1 MKKIILYSTRTCGFC
16 RAAKSLLDDKGISY
30 KEIDISSDPELR
42 GQMMTK
48 ANGSRTV
55 PQIFINDA
63 HLGVSLIYI
72 HCNNQ
77 EHLTNCWEINVCGK
91 AHYFKYHPL
100 MSPNKT

>member
-1 MKKIILYSTRTCGFC
+1 MKKIVLYSAQTCGFC

-63 HLGVSLIYI
+63 HLGGFSDLYSL
-72 HCNNQ
+72 Q
-77 EHLTNCWEINVCGK
+77 QSGTLDKLLGD
-91 AHYFKYHPL
+91 
-100 MSPNKT
+100 

>member
-1 MKKIILYSTRTCGFC
+1 MKKIELYSTQTCGFC

-42 GQMMTK
+42 GQMITK

-63 HLGVSLIYI
+63 HLGGFSDLYAL
-72 HCNNQ
+72 Q
-77 EHLTNCWEINVCGK
+77 QSGTLDK
-91 AHYFKYHPL
+91 L
-100 MSPNKT
+100 LRD

>member
-1 MKKIILYSTRTCGFC
+1 MKKITLYSTRTCGFC
-16 RAAKSLLDDKGISY
+16 RAAKSLLDDKGVSY

-63 HLGVSLIYI
+63 HLGGFYDLYSL
-72 HCNNQ
+72 Q
-77 EHLTNCWEINVCGK
+77 QSGTLDKLLGD
-91 AHYFKYHPL
+91 
-100 MSPNKT
+100 

>member
-1 MKKIILYSTRTCGFC
+1 MKKITLYSTRTCGFC
-16 RAAKSLLDDKGISY
+16 RAAKSLLDNKGISY

-63 HLGVSLIYI
+63 HFGGFSDLYSLQQSGTLDKLLGD
-72 HCNNQ
+72 
-77 EHLTNCWEINVCGK
+77 
-91 AHYFKYHPL
+91 
-100 MSPNKT
+100 

>member
-1 MKKIILYSTRTCGFC
+1 MKKITLYSTRTCGFC

-63 HLGVSLIYI
+63 HLGGFSDLYAL
-72 HCNNQ
+72 Q
-77 EHLTNCWEINVCGK
+77 QSGTLDK
-91 AHYFKYHPL
+91 L
-100 MSPNKT
+100 LRD

>member
-1 MKKIILYSTRTCGFC
+1 VKKITLYSTRTCGLC

-63 HLGVSLIYI
+63 HLGGFSDLYSL
-72 HCNNQ
+72 Q
-77 EHLTNCWEINVCGK
+77 QSGTLDKLLGD
-91 AHYFKYHPL
+91 
-100 MSPNKT
+100 

>member
-1 MKKIILYSTRTCGFC
+1 MRTNSVEALKSEKDYIIFNPNMWVLSCGKKLVR
-16 RAAKSLLDDKGISY
+16 RQRVSY

-63 HLGVSLIYI
+63 HLGGFSDLYSL
-72 HCNNQ
+72 Q
-77 EHLTNCWEINVCGK
+77 QSGTLDKLLPT
-91 AHYFKYHPL
+91 
-100 MSPNKT
+100 

>member
-1 MKKIILYSTRTCGFC
+1 MKKITLYSTRTCGFC

-63 HLGVSLIYI
+63 HLGGFYDLYSL
-72 HCNNQ
+72 Q
-77 EHLTNCWEINVCGK
+77 QSGTLDKLLGD
-91 AHYFKYHPL
+91 
-100 MSPNKT
+100 

>member
-1 MKKIILYSTRTCGFC
+1 MKKITLYSTRTCGFC

-63 HLGVSLIYI
+63 HLDCFSDLYSL
-72 HCNNQ
+72 Q
-77 EHLTNCWEINVCGK
+77 QSGTLDKLLGD
-91 AHYFKYHPL
+91 
-100 MSPNKT
+100 

>member
-1 MKKIILYSTRTCGFC
+1 MKKITLYSSRTCGFC
-16 RAAKSLLDDKGISY
+16 RAAKNLLDEKGISY

-63 HLGVSLIYI
+63 HLGGFSDLYSL
-72 HCNNQ
+72 Q
-77 EHLTNCWEINVCGK
+77 QSGTLDKLLGD
-91 AHYFKYHPL
+91 
-100 MSPNKT
+100 